1 MGKIVIST
9 NVSLDGVVQDPDG
22 NEGFR
27 LGGWFGQFGG
37 KDLEEWAK
45 VELAEA
51 LGTEALLLG
60 RRSDEWFATQWAS
73 RTGEWAD
80 RLNSLPKYVVSSTL
94 QEPRWNN
101 STVLR
106 GDVVSE
112 VSKLKQER
120 NGDIVV
126 YASYQLGRTLIE
138 HDLVDELR
146 LVVYP
151 VVLGAGE
158 RLFGETSDKKPMRL
172 VAIKTIGDGLAFLTY
187 KVVRD
192 TVRPRRSAGVL
203 TVSRRPVAGR
213 SPQAPGADLVAA
225 GRLQGRRVD
234 VHAERGRARDV
245 DQFVHLAAAQRPG
258 HALGNAPDLGHEP
271 AQQRDPFLQLAPRD
285 HHDAGR
291 AAVVVPASALPGQPR
306 LQPHVMVGHAVQP
319 GVPARR
325 GIHVHEVVPFVQPV
339 VQPGGDSSGDQL
351 HPEAAERCHEAD
363 SSTRPGLHQVS
374 VSLKST

>member
-22 NEGFR
+22 EEGFR

-45 VELAEA
+45 VEFDEA

-60 RRSDEWFATQWAS
+60 RRSDEWFATRWLS
-73 RTGEWAD
+73 RSGEWAD

-94 QEPRWNN
+94 EEPRWSN

-112 VSKLKQER
+112 VSKLKQELD
-120 NGDIVV
+120 GDIVV

-146 LVVYP
+146 LVVFP

-172 VAIKTIGDGLAFLTY
+172 VDTKTIGDGLAFLTY
-187 KVVRD
+187 EIVRD
-192 TVRPRRSAGVL
+192 A
-203 TVSRRPVAGR
+203 
-213 SPQAPGADLVAA
+213 
-225 GRLQGRRVD
+225 
-234 VHAERGRARDV
+234 
-245 DQFVHLAAAQRPG
+245 
-258 HALGNAPDLGHEP
+258 
-271 AQQRDPFLQLAPRD
+271 
-285 HHDAGR
+285 
-291 AAVVVPASALPGQPR
+291 
-306 LQPHVMVGHAVQP
+306 
-319 GVPARR
+319 
-325 GIHVHEVVPFVQPV
+325 
-339 VQPGGDSSGDQL
+339 
-351 HPEAAERCHEAD
+351 
-363 SSTRPGLHQVS
+363 
-374 VSLKST
+374 